1 MITIEFITSLGC
13 IECEKAKQI
22 LQEAKSAYRNIA
34 IKEIDVMSQ
43 KGISLVTKYGIM
55 ASPGIIINDELF
67 SVGKLEKQKLFE
79 RISHFH

>member
-1 MITIEFITSLGC
+1 MITIQFITSLGC
-13 IECEKAKQI
+13 AECEKAKRI
-22 LQEAKSAYRNIA
+22 LQEVKSVYRNID

-55 ASPGIIINDELF
+55 ASPGIIIDDELF
-67 SVGKLEKQKLFE
+67 SVGSLEKQKLLE

>member
-1 MITIEFITSLGC
+1 MITIQFITSLGC
-13 IECEKAKQI
+13 VECEKAKRI
-22 LQEAKSAYRNIA
+22 LQKAKSAYRNIA